1 METLIIIGL
10 LIGLAA
16 GVAITSLYYKNL
28 KQKQLQTQSIILM
41 EKIKQVC
48 KLITVEGEF
57 TEIFTH
63 RDEKNWFF
71 KLFQLEK
78 KALLIVKAKVM
89 IGFDLSKINIEIN
102 TQKKLVSLTKF
113 PAPEILSI
121 DSDLEYYDIQR
132 GIINKFSENDL
143 NNVSKKSKD
152 FIREKVAESELYSIA
167 RKQASDTIGV
177 IRDLIE
183 SVGWKLHSEHKTIE
197 AHSEPKSI
205 TIENT
210 G

>member
-1 METLIIIGL
+1 METLIFLGLIIGL
-10 LIGLAA
+10 TS
-16 GVAITSLYYKNL
+16 GVALTSLYYRNL
-28 KQKQLQTQSIILM
+28 KQKQLQTQSVVLM

-57 TEIFTH
+57 TEIFSH

-71 KLFQLEK
+71 KLFQFEK

-102 TQKKLVSLTKF
+102 TQKKRVLLSSF

-143 NNVSKKSKD
+143 NSVNKKSKD
-152 FIREKVAESELYSIA
+152 FIREKVAESELFPIA
-167 RKQASDTIGV
+167 RKQAGDTVGV
-177 IRDLIE
+177 IRELIE
-183 SVGWKLHSEHKTIE
+183 SVGWELQ
-197 AHSEPKSI
+197 SEPLAIDMTSK
-205 TIENT
+205 TRLPEN
-210 G
+210 